1 MLREQVIE
9 LQDLEKSRDW
19 SCLNLAEDG
28 KRLDGFVV
36 VGDEIHHP
44 VPALPQLL
52 RVHRPHRPAAVAPII
67 GTTPVPYLA
76 TTNQEKSTLKV

>member
-52 RVHRPHRPAAVAPII
+52 RVHRPHRPAAVASTASTTPVASVA
-67 GTTPVPYLA
+67 GTTPVH
-76 TTNQEKSTLKV
+76 